1 MVFAS
6 NADQT
11 GPKQPRNKGFLS
23 GLVQIRQKPGNV
35 IGGKIG
41 GKNAVER
48 WRFIFRSGRQE
59 RLVYHIVYQG
69 FHCNN
74 PGIDT
79 LRD

>member
-23 GLVQIRQKPGNV
+23 GLVQIRPKPGNV

-41 GKNAVER
+41 GKTLSKGGVL
-48 WRFIFRSGRQE
+48 FIAQGGKSG
-59 RLVYHIVYQG
+59 LYI
-69 FHCNN
+69 
-74 PGIDT
+74 I
-79 LRD
+79 

>member
-11 GPKQPRNKGFLS
+11 GPKQPRNKGFLP
-23 GLVQIRQKPGNV
+23 GLVQIRPKPGNV

-48 WRFIFRSGRQE
+48 WRYFFAVLRRLLAENSFSGRS
-59 RLVYHIVYQG
+59 
-69 FHCNN
+69 
-74 PGIDT
+74 
-79 LRD
+79 